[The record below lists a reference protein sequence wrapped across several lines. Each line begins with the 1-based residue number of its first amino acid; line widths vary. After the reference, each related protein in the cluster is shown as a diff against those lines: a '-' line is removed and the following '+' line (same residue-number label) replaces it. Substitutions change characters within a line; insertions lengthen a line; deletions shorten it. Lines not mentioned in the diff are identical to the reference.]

1 LLQEYLERALDT
13 IVTTSTDAPSNDDYN
28 NHMNRSGSN
37 RNSEALDG
45 ASGTGGAGG
54 GDEGFSVGAAAG
66 AAGDSPTP
74 SDRNSG
80 SMDTFPA
87 PGAALTP
94 TPTTSGAT
102 AAAAWEPEGTK
113 MSLLLCPPGIPL
125 NMEST
130 CMALNERIVAAE
142 SCCFIAMVSGWLCPF
157 VEDFPPALYAPY
169 PTRPYSIL
177 HCTSHSPH

>member
-94 TPTTSGAT
+94 TTSGAT
-102 AAAAWEPEGTK
+102 AAAAAWEPEGTK